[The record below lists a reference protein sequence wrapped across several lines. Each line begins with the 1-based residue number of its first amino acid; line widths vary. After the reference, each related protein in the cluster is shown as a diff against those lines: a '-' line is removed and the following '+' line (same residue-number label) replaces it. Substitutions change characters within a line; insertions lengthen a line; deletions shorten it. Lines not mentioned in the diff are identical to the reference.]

1 MMKNLAAFVLSVL
14 LAVASF
20 VSRAEGGCPSGQY
33 PHQGNGFQ
41 TCVPIPNA
49 KPDGED
55 RPTGAVWEDR
65 WQAVATDAAKG
76 VIGASTNV
84 LSQDIATRNALSDC
98 RAKGGTQCSVDISAV
113 NSCVS
118 MVAGAEIMNFKA
130 GKTQK
135 EADKKAMDLCNSKDT
150 NCAVLYATCSTAV
163 RAL

>member
-1 MMKNLAAFVLSVL
+1 MKNLALLILAIL
-14 LAVASF
+14 LATTSF
-20 VSRAEGGCPSGQY
+20 VSRAEGGCPPGQY
-33 PHQGNGFQ
+33 PQQGHGFQ

-49 KPDGED
+49 QQDGD
-55 RPTGAVWEDR
+55 NRPTGAVWEDR

-84 LSQDIATRNALSDC
+84 LSEDIATRNALSDC
-98 RAKGGTQCSVDISAV
+98 RAKGGTQCTVDISAV

-118 MVAGAEIMNFKA
+118 MVVGAKIMNFKA

-150 NCAVLYATCSTAV
+150 NCAVLYAACSTAV

>member
-1 MMKNLAAFVLSVL
+1 MKNLPL
-14 LAVASF
+14 LILAILLTTTSF
-20 VSRAEGGCPSGQY
+20 ASRAEGGCPPGQY
-33 PHQGNGFQ
+33 PQQGHGFQ
-41 TCVPIPNA
+41 TCVPMPTPQQDA
-49 KPDGED
+49 GD
-55 RPTGAVWEDR
+55 RPTGPVWEDR

-84 LSQDIATRNALSDC
+84 LSQDIATRNALADC